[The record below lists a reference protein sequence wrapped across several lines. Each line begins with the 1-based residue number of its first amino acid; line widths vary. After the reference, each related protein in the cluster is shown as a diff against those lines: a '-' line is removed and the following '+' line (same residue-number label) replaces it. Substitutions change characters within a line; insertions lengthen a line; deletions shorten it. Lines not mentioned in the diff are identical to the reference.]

1 MRELDVEFHEL
12 VEREGNLREVNTMLA
27 QFARAAVR
35 RHLARASAP
44 QLLSRSFAQTA
55 EQVVDTS
62 PTIKDTETETQRTI
76 TPRSLSLDPN
86 SRFRVSDPVPE
97 GFKRTV
103 LKLLGYYSRQSRLIR
118 GANTLY
124 SRISSQVDQPELYA
138 NFALEQSFRTTHA
151 MLVLHMWLSLGRLR
165 SEGKD
170 GAAMGQSLYDAFN
183 HDLERRIIATGLK
196 VLLSKWMKEL
206 EKNFYGA
213 VAAYDNAMRP
223 EAAQDELARALWR
236 NVFAEDD
243 AIMPTGPNAT
253 PVHALARHV
262 RKEVASLALTDSES
276 FMTGNIMFS
285 KDFGSD

>member
-1 MRELDVEFHEL
+1 
-12 VEREGNLREVNTMLA
+12 MLA
-27 QFARAAVR
+27 QVARAGVR
-35 RHLARASAP
+35 RHLARASAT
-44 QLLSRSFAQTA
+44 QLLSRSFAQAA
-55 EQVVDTS
+55 EQVVDTAS
-62 PTIKDTETETQRTI
+62 SDKDFETENRRTVDA
-76 TPRSLSLDPN
+76 RSLSLDSS
-86 SRFRVSDPVPE
+86 SRLRVVDPAPE

-103 LKLLGYYSRQSRLIR
+103 LTLLGYYGKQSRLIR

-138 NFALEQSFRTTHA
+138 NFVLEQNFRTTHA
-151 MLVLHMWLSLGRLR
+151 MLVLHMWLSLSRLR
-165 SEGKD
+165 SEGRD
-170 GAAMGQSLYDAFN
+170 GGVMGQSLYDAFN

-213 VAAYDNAMRP
+213 VASYDKAMSP

-243 AIMPTGPNAT
+243 SIMPTGPNAT

-262 RKEVASLALTDSES
+262 RKEAACLALTDSES
-276 FMTGNIMFS
+276 FLTGNILFS
-285 KDFGSD
+285 QNIGATD